1 MSILETSWQR
11 AWAHLALSAPI
22 GLFERLVAAYSEPH
36 RHYHSLQH
44 LQECLGHFSQ
54 AVDGAH
60 HPGEIEIALWFHDA
74 IYELRGKDNESLS
87 ADWATQALQAAG
99 AASDVQTR
107 VHALIMATCHQA
119 TPAEPDQQLLV
130 DIDLAIL
137 GSAPARFAQYDQ
149 QVKAEYNWVPG
160 FLYRMKRKDVLK
172 GFLNRKH
179 IYSTRQFRDQL
190 EAQARVNLKQAIG
203 QS

>member
-11 AWAHLALSAPI
+11 AWAHLALSAPSS
-22 GLFERLVAAYSEPH
+22 LFERLVAAYSEPQ

-44 LQECLGHFSQ
+44 LQECLAHFSQ
-54 AVDGAH
+54 AVDVAS
-60 HPGEIEIALWFHDA
+60 HPGEVEIALWFHDA
-74 IYELRGKDNESLS
+74 IYELRGKDNERLS

-99 AASDVQTR
+99 AASDVQAR

-119 TPAEPDQQLLV
+119 TPTEPDQQLLV

-137 GSAPARFAQYDQ
+137 GAAPARFAQYDQ
-149 QVKAEYNWVPG
+149 QVRAEYSWVPG
-160 FLYRMKRKDVLK
+160 FLYRMKRKDVLQ
-172 GFLNRKH
+172 GFLNREH
-179 IYSTRQFRDQL
+179 IYSTWHFRDQL

-203 QS
+203 R